1 MWYSEKFKITS
12 KFLIS
17 KLVIVKVSKHILS
30 NSIQLLNCVFL
41 EDKQWIF
48 KKNIIHISLVC
59 LLEVCCP
66 VTSIY

>member
-30 NSIQLLNCVFL
+30 DSIQLSTQL
-41 EDKQWIF
+41 EQLCIF
-48 KKNIIHISLVC
+48 GG
-59 LLEVCCP
+59 
-66 VTSIY
+66 